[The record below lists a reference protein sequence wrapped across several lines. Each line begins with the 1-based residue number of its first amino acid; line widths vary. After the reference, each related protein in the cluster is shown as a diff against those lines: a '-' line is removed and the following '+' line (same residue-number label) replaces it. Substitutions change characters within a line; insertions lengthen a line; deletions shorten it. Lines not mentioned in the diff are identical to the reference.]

1 MYRTPAL
8 NNYLTLLKSVKMN
21 PTVSLG
27 KVSEIIEKGEK
38 SQPLFMKE
46 GSHSLTLIGKSTWGP
61 KKSDCI
67 ITSNGTI
74 GAFALIDQLRKDDN
88 LDHFLEDEV
97 FRFEVGQK
105 LVITIS
111 EKQVVETRIP
121 TDEVDEDDEDDDDDE
136 DDLPIPVKKKK
147 KTSK

>member
-1 MYRTPAL
+1 M
-8 NNYLTLLKSVKMN
+8 NN

-27 KVSEIIEKGEK
+27 KISSIIEKGEK
-38 SQPLFMKE
+38 AQPLFMKE
-46 GSHSLTLIGKSTWGP
+46 GSHNLSLIGKGTWGP

-88 LDHFLEDEV
+88 LDHFLIDDE
-97 FRFEVGQK
+97 FRFEVGQP

-121 TDEVDEDDEDDDDDE
+121 SNEVDDEDDEE
-136 DDLPIPVKKKK
+136 ELTAEEQALLLKEAKAKAKAEAKKKVPF
-147 KTSK
+147 